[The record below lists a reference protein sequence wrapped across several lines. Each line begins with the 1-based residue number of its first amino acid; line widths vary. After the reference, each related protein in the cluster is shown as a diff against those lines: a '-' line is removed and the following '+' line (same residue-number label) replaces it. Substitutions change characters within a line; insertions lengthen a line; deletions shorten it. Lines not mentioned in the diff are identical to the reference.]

1 MNGISI
7 YRSTWKTYH
16 SFRHRFPI
24 EFDFRSVESRYK
36 YRWRSRT
43 RTRRTFYF
51 NVSQWEKRSKEFQIT
66 IGSGTRG
73 LIKSHKQSVPVQ
85 SVPRGHTFLRG
96 LRHRGRRLTP
106 RIIQIVPVQRW
117 ERKKKIFRRWLNT
130 INNKLSNINSIRM
143 KNLLDKS

>member
-1 MNGISI
+1 MNGKSI
-7 YRSTWKTYH
+7 YRSTWKTRH

-66 IGSGTRG
+66 IGSGTRS

-96 LRHRGRRLTP
+96 LRHRLTP
-106 RIIQIVPVQRW
+106 RIIHIVPSYND
-117 ERKKKIFRRWLNT
+117 EKKKKKNEDISTLTRY
-130 INNKLSNINSIRM
+130 NKLRDINSIRM
-143 KNLLDKS
+143 FTM